1 MILRQYLSVYLFIYS
16 YIHIYIYMY
25 THKLGYVHIPF
36 LISDPYVFPK
46 LIIYLGS
53 EIHNIHDLLV
63 VE

>member
-1 MILRQYLSVYLFIYS
+1 
-16 YIHIYIYMY
+16 MY

-63 VE
+63 VEKLM